1 MDAAGK
7 SARSFAIL
15 RAPLLCNEHQSRAMN
30 SFGPMNGDTILSV
43 RDLRKVYR
51 KGMFSKGGVAAI
63 DGVSLDVGRGTVF
76 GLLGP
81 NGAGKTTLI
90 KCLLHLVRGFEGEA
104 HLFGLPPSDPQSRLK
119 VGYLPE
125 AHRLP
130 GHLTGRQVLELF
142 GALAGSAPDDV
153 KKRVGPLLE
162 RVDMTGAADRKV
174 REYSKGMQQ
183 RIGLA
188 QALVN
193 DPELVFLD
201 EPTDGVDPI
210 GRAAIREMVTEL
222 KRRGVTLFINSHLLM
237 EVEMICDR
245 VVIMHKGRII
255 RQGTIDELTP
265 RTGAV
270 RFELRAPPQNLS
282 EIASGI
288 GTGLRIDGSSFSIHV
303 TPTELDRMIDRLRA
317 AGVSIEG
324 ISQRRATLEESFIG
338 LVHDEDR
345 DRSTARTVP
354 PPAKSKEEWR

>member
-1 MDAAGK
+1 MTSTD
-7 SARSFAIL
+7 SIL
-15 RAPLLCNEHQSRAMN
+15 E
-30 SFGPMNGDTILSV
+30 V

-51 KGMFSKGGVAAI
+51 SGFLSKRSVAAI
-63 DGVSLDVGRGTVF
+63 DGVSLQVGRGSVF

-81 NGAGKTTLI
+81 NGAGKTTMI
-90 KCLLHLVRGFEGEA
+90 KCLLGLVRRFEGEA
-104 HLFGLPPSDPQSRLK
+104 RLFGLTPDDPMSRRK

-153 KKRVGPLLE
+153 KKRIDPLLE
-162 RVDMTGAADRKV
+162 RVDMTKAADRKV

-210 GRAAIREMVTEL
+210 GRAAIREMVMEL
-222 KRRGVTLFINSHLLM
+222 KNRGVTLFINSHLLM
-237 EVEMICDR
+237 EVELICDR

-270 RFELRAPPQNLS
+270 RIELGSAPANVAQIL
-282 EIASGI
+282 AGI
-288 GTGLRIDGSSFSIHV
+288 GSGLVVDGNVVSLHV
-303 TPTELDRMIDRLRA
+303 SDQELDAAIDRLRA
-317 AGVSIEG
+317 ARMSIRG
-324 ISQRRATLEESFIG
+324 ITQRRATLEESFIG
-338 LVHDEDR
+338 LVQKN
-345 DRSTARTVP
+345 AQ
-354 PPAKSKEEWR
+354 

>member
-1 MDAAGK
+1 MTTSD
-7 SARSFAIL
+7 AIL
-15 RAPLLCNEHQSRAMN
+15 E
-30 SFGPMNGDTILSV
+30 V

-51 KGMFSKGGVAAI
+51 SGLFSKRSVAAI
-63 DGVSLDVGRGTVF
+63 DGVTLRVGRGSVF

-81 NGAGKTTLI
+81 NGAGKTTMI
-90 KCLLHLVRGFEGEA
+90 KCLLGLVRRFEGEA
-104 HLFGLPPSDPQSRLK
+104 TLFGLHPDDPASRLR

-142 GALAGSAPDDV
+142 GALAGSSPAEV
-153 KKRVGPLLE
+153 RSRIGPLLE
-162 RVDMTGAADRKV
+162 RVDMTKAADRKV

-210 GRAAIREMVTEL
+210 GRAAIRELVMEL
-222 KRRGVTLFINSHLLM
+222 KNRGTTLFINSHLLM

-270 RFELRAPPQNLS
+270 RFELGSVPANLK
-282 EIASGI
+282 ETLAGI
-288 GTGLRIDGSSFSIHV
+288 GSGLAIDGHV
-303 TPTELDRMIDRLRA
+303 VSVHVSETELDQMIDRLRA
-317 AGVSIEG
+317 ARISIRS
-324 ISQRRATLEESFIG
+324 ITHRRSTLEESFIG
-338 LVHDEDR
+338 LVQG
-345 DRSTARTVP
+345 SA
-354 PPAKSKEEWR
+354 S

>member
-1 MDAAGK
+1 M
-7 SARSFAIL
+7 
-15 RAPLLCNEHQSRAMN
+15 QSD
-30 SFGPMNGDTILSV
+30 SILSV

-51 KGMFSKGGVAAI
+51 KGLFSRKGVAAI
-63 DGVSLDVGRGTVF
+63 DGVSLEVGRGTVF

-90 KCLLHLVRGFEGEA
+90 KCLLDLARGYEGEA
-104 HLFGLPPSDPQSRLK
+104 RLFGRVPRDPQSRRR

-130 GHLTGRQVLELF
+130 GHLTGRQVLTLF
-142 GALAGSAPDDV
+142 GALAGSPPDEV
-153 KKRVGPLLE
+153 RARVGPLLE
-162 RVDMTGAADRKV
+162 RVDMTASADRKV

-222 KRRGVTLFINSHLLM
+222 RQRGVTLFINSHLLM
-237 EVEMICDR
+237 EVEMICDH

-255 RQGTIDELTP
+255 RQGTIEELTP

-270 RFELRAPPQNLS
+270 RFELASVPANLAA
-282 EIASGI
+282 ILSGI
-288 GTGLRIDGSSFSIHV
+288 GVDLRSESGGFTLKANPDEID
-303 TPTELDRMIDRLRA
+303 RAIDRLRA
-317 AGVSIEG
+317 ASVSIRG
-324 ISQRRATLEESFIG
+324 ISQRRATLEESFID
-338 LVHDEDR
+338 LVNVVGRPESAVR
-345 DRSTARTVP
+345 PTASATS
-354 PPAKSKEEWR
+354 ATSDQEWR